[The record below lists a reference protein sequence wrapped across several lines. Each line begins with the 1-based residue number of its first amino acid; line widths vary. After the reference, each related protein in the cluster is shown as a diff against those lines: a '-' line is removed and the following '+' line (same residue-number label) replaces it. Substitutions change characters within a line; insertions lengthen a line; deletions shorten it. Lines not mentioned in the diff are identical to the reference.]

1 MKLTF
6 FTFIILLYSCSNR
19 ISNSDCESKMD
30 SVLEI
35 SKHFV
40 TTNDTSSLERSI
52 GFLND
57 ASMCEKTRKSAIEQK
72 IGTLIIMRKYD
83 QAIKFV
89 ASIDTRDLQYPFQ
102 KEVVLKNLLGL
113 KAETFGDSINRHTYY
128 SEGILYLENY
138 IKSKKPDSVEFF
150 AAYHD
155 LFFLK
160 EKILD
165 TITFNNNLDSLI
177 KAIPSKKR
185 YFGSLK
191 LH

>member
-1 MKLTF
+1 M
-6 FTFIILLYSCSNR
+6 SD
-19 ISNSDCESKMD
+19 SDCDNKLD

-40 TTNDTSSLERSI
+40 ETNDTSSLERSI
-52 GFLND
+52 SFLNE
-57 ASMCEKTRKSAIEQK
+57 ASICEKTRKSAIEQK

-89 ASIDTRDLQYPFQ
+89 ESLLTQDMEYPFQ
-102 KEVVLKNLLGL
+102 KEVVLKNLYAL
-113 KAETFGDSINRHTYY
+113 KAETLTDSKSRKKYY

-138 IKSKKPDSVEFF
+138 IRRLNPDSVEFF

-165 TITFNNNLDSLI
+165 TVTFNNSIDSLI
-177 KAIPSKKR
+177 RATPRMKK
-185 YFGSLK
+185 YFGSHK
-191 LH
+191 LY

>member
-1 MKLTF
+1 M
-6 FTFIILLYSCSNR
+6 SDR
-19 ISNSDCESKMD
+19 DCENRLD

-40 TTNDTSSLERSI
+40 KTNDTSSLERSI
-52 GFLND
+52 IFLIE

-72 IGTLIIMRKYD
+72 IGTLILLRKYD

-89 ASIDTRDLQYPFQ
+89 DSLETEDLKYPFQ

-113 KAETFGDSINRHTYY
+113 KAETLKDSINRHRYY
-128 SEGILYLENY
+128 SEGVLYLENY
-138 IKSKKPDSVEFF
+138 IKTQKPDSIEFF

-191 LH
+191 LY